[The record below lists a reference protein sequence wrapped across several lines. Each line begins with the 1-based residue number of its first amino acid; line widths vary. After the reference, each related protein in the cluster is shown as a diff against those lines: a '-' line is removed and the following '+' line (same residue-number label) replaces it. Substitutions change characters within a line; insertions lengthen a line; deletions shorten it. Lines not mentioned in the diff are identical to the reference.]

1 MEINLK
7 KLKTCPSDLLTTKQ
21 SILSF
26 LAKWNPIGV
35 PEDLA
40 KDEYINYVDLIESS
54 LQSKEDLRKCLI
66 KILGGQMGLDISSP
80 EAFDDIENACDKL
93 MKICFE

>member
-1 MEINLK
+1 MVTFINRRNMK
-7 KLKTCPSDLLTTKQ
+7 RYNKISD
-21 SILSF
+21 F

-54 LQSKEDLRKCLI
+54 LQSKDELRECLI
-66 KILGGQMGLDISSP
+66 GILRETMGLDISSP
-80 EAFDDIENACDKL
+80 EAFADIENACDEL
-93 MKICFE
+93 MKICLK